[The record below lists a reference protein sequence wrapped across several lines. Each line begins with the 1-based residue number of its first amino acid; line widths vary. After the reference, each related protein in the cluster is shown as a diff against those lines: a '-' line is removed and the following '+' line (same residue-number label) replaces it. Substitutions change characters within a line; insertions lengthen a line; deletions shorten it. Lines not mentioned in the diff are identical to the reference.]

1 MGQANH
7 TGRCKDYMIGSTK
20 LTNPYTL
27 DSYPNTEYRQF
38 HLRRDRYLESRQVI
52 LLTIPMPGDPI
63 LSNYKNLPADD
74 ENTEFYFGET
84 SSLLA
89 QMPKKAPPK
98 NVLKRV
104 I

>member
-1 MGQANH
+1 MGQSNR
-7 TGRCKDYMIGSTK
+7 TGIHKVKI
-20 LTNPYTL
+20 TNPYPI
-27 DSYPNTEYRQF
+27 DSYSNTEYRQF
-38 HLRRDRYLESRQVI
+38 HIRRDKYLESRQVL
-52 LLTIPMPGDPI
+52 LLTIPVSGDPI

-89 QMPKKAPPK
+89 QTPKKAPPK